1 MLNLGMIQPDAAKRF
16 LMEEVVLSEPMAQ
29 QEVDRYT
36 FRAPG
41 QATAYFYGYTK
52 LNALRTRVELAM
64 GQRFDQQSYHDF
76 IVNQGLLP
84 FEVLERVVT
93 EEYVRAGVTK

>member
-1 MLNLGMIQPDAAKRF
+1 
-16 LMEEVVLSEPMAQ
+16 MAQ
-29 QEVDRYT
+29 QEIDRYT

-52 LNALRTRVELAM
+52 LNALRTQVELAM
-64 GQRFDQQSYHDF
+64 GERFDQQSYHDF

-84 FEVLERVVT
+84 FEVLERVVR
-93 EEYVRAGVTK
+93 EEYVK

>member
-1 MLNLGMIQPDAAKRF
+1 MD
-16 LMEEVVLSEPMAQ
+16 EVLLSEPMAQ
-29 QEVDRYT
+29 QEIDRYT

-52 LNALRTRVELAM
+52 LNALRAQVELATP
-64 GQRFDQQSYHDF
+64 GRFDQLRYHDF

-84 FEVLERVVT
+84 FELLEKVVR
-93 EEYVRAGVTK
+93 EEFL